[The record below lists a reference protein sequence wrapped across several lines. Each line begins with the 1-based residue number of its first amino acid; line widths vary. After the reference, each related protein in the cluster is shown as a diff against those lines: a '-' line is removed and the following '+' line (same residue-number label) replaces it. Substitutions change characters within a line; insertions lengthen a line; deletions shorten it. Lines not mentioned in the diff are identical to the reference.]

1 MFKLLEVKNEG
12 LFQTDGISERWKL
25 ETYTKS
31 HRLFS
36 SLPSERLAPQSS
48 VTPKH
53 NRKLSQSE
61 KYRKTQVLTQQIV
74 SLVSVATGKMTT

>member
-1 MFKLLEVKNEG
+1 MFKLREVKNEG

-48 VTPKH
+48 VTST
-53 NRKLSQSE
+53 RKLSQSE
-61 KYRKTQVLTQQIV
+61 KYRKTLVLAQQIASF
-74 SLVSVATGKMTT
+74 SLRSNW